1 MNHNI
6 NITNINKNF
15 TLKQNNNN
23 DNSNNTE
30 YRTKIINY
38 SFYSLNEA
46 NICNKISKIPYY
58 SNYFSILEH
67 YDYINISQLNDD
79 IIEKLNDLDLKKYL
93 IFKYNDKNSIDF
105 IEYLYS
111 FKTIKKLIFDMLT
124 TFQHLLQGLHIL
136 NENNICFFNLLPK
149 NIIFLE
155 NYREKPLLRNFMF
168 SLSINKLDYE
178 YISKFLTKLNNFTYQ
193 SFEINVLFYFV
204 NNNLNT
210 ISYSFIEEF
219 CEIYIKNQ
227 SFLTLFSENYKKNYK
242 YECIETLKKYINK
255 PKNEIVNDILE
266 RNDKWDVYSISL
278 IYLQIFGCISRV
290 FSLKGTFISKI
301 TLELSKNLH
310 PDSNKRM
317 SLDRTFKVFNE
328 LLEQQND
335 WFFINKLDNN
345 KIQQLFYEFSK

>member
-6 NITNINKNF
+6 NISTINRNF
-15 TLKQNNNN
+15 SLK
-23 DNSNNTE
+23 SKTHNNTE

-38 SFYSLNEA
+38 SFYSVNEA

-58 SNYFSILEH
+58 SNYFSILH
-67 YDYINISQLNDD
+67 DYDVLNISQLNED
-79 IIEKLNDLDLKKYL
+79 IIEKLKNLDINKYL
-93 IFKYNDKNSIDF
+93 LFRYNDKNSIDF

-111 FKTIKKLIFDMLT
+111 FKTIKKLVFDMIN
-124 TFQHLLQGLHIL
+124 TFKHLLQGLYVL
-136 NENNICFFNLLPK
+136 NENNICFFNLLPQ
-149 NIIFLE
+149 NIVFLE
-155 NYREKPLLRNFMF
+155 NYREKPVLSNFMF
-168 SLSINKLDYE
+168 SLSLNKLDYE
-178 YISKFLTKLNNFTYQ
+178 YISKFLNKMTNFTYQ

-204 NNNLNT
+204 NNNLIT

-219 CEIYIKNQ
+219 CENYIKNL
-227 SFLTLFSENYKKNYK
+227 SFLALFSENYKKMYK
-242 YECIETLKKYINK
+242 EQCVGTLKKYINK
-255 PKNEIVNDILE
+255 SKNDIITDILE

-317 SLDRTFKVFNE
+317 SLERTMEAFNE
-328 LLEQQND
+328 LLEEQND
-335 WFFINKLDNN
+335 WNFINKLDNS
-345 KIQQLFYEFSK
+345 KIQQLFDEFAK